1 VPLSNRKKTYIGI
14 DGGGSKTTCIL
25 CDEHGEILA
34 IHSGSGTNMKSK
46 CWPEVKNVLFELIKG
61 VLDASQTTWDD
72 IQCVFMSLAGS
83 DRTTDRDR
91 IISSFPMKEKVIV
104 RNDAYA
110 ALASGTFGKTG
121 TVLIAGTGS
130 IAYFI
135 SPDSKTEIRIGGWGY
150 LLGDEGSGFSI
161 GQKALNAVLKAFD
174 GRGEKTA
181 LTSMVL
187 EKFNISHPTDIIDA
201 VYENEDPR
209 KRIAELSHIVL
220 DASQKGDP
228 VALQIKDEAIRHLLE
243 LIACLHKRTNGL
255 SLQFPIVITGGLFS
269 DSFFRETFLQELKKM
284 DDNQQVIFPQFPPA
298 LGACVLAMNYS
309 GIHFSESI
317 KKSLC
322 FSWHQLGEGQA

>member
-1 VPLSNRKKTYIGI
+1 VLLSNRKKTYIGI

-25 CDEHGEILA
+25 CNEHGEILA

-46 CWPEVKNVLFELIKG
+46 RWAEVKNVLCKLIEG

-83 DRTTDRDR
+83 DRMTDRNK
-91 IISSFPMKEKVIV
+91 IITSFSMKNKVIV

-110 ALASGTFGKTG
+110 ALASGTFGNTG

-130 IAYFI
+130 IAYFL
-135 SPDSKTEIRIGGWGY
+135 SPDTKTEIRVGGWGY
-150 LLGDEGSGFSI
+150 LLGDEGSGFAI

-187 EKFNISHPTDIIDA
+187 EKFNITHPSDIIDA

-209 KRIAELSHIVL
+209 KRIADLSHLVL
-220 DASQKGDP
+220 AASQIGDP
-228 VALQIKDEAIRHLLE
+228 VAVQIKEEAILHLLE
-243 LIACLHKRTNGL
+243 LISCLHQRTNGQ
-255 SLQFPIVITGGLFS
+255 SLHFPIVITGGLFS
-269 DSFFRETFLQELKKM
+269 DSAFREEFLYELRQM
-284 DDNQQVIFPQFPPA
+284 DDKQQVIIPQFPPVV
-298 LGACVLAMNYS
+298 GACVLAMNFS
-309 GIHFSESI
+309 GIHLSETI
-317 KKSLC
+317 KQTLS
-322 FSWHQLGEGQA
+322 FSWNQRGEVQS